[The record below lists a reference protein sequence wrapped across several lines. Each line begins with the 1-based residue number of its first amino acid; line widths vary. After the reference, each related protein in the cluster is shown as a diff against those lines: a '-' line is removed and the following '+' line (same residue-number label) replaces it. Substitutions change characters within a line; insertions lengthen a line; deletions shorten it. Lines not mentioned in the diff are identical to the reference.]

1 MADAVRYTT
10 DAMHRH
16 RVERI
21 AVVSAMGVGDSLAV
35 VPFYLRWLIK
45 HTNLGKTYAD
55 HNLADAEIRTTQTAW
70 TLVRAAGPSN
80 SDKPKTL
87 HTTEAGLGEKPGL
100 LVSRRGGPVRRG
112 RRSGWRLGRSGTN
125 HLGEITRLGE
135 QDNAYRTI

>member
-1 MADAVRYTT
+1 VDGVVVALNNVRSP
-10 DAMHRH
+10 DMPWARQ
-16 RVERI
+16 
-21 AVVSAMGVGDSLAV
+21 VSPPRFMV
-35 VPFYLRWLIK
+35 
-45 HTNLGKTYAD
+45 
-55 HNLADAEIRTTQTAW
+55 DAEIRTTQTAW